1 MTEHL
6 EEIQMKI
13 SGLILDPNSK
23 VPIVVLKDL
32 EEEYFLP
39 IWIGVFEANAI
50 AMSIE
55 GIETPRPMT
64 HDLLFAMVQEL
75 GGTLNRIVITDLEDS
90 TFFALIHVDLAESSL
105 EIDSRPSD
113 ALALALR
120 AEIPFFVTRKVLE
133 KAKVDE
139 KVSKLTEE
147 ERLKKWLE
155 EVKPEDLGKYEM

>member
-1 MTEHL
+1 MTDRPD
-6 EEIQMKI
+6 EIQMKI

-32 EEEYFLP
+32 EDEYFLP

-64 HDLLFAMVQEL
+64 HDLLFAIVEKL

-120 AEIPFFVTRKVLE
+120 AKIPFFVTKTVLE

-139 KVSKLTEE
+139 KVSKLNEE
-147 ERLKKWLE
+147 ERIKKWLE

>member
-1 MTEHL
+1 MTDL
-6 EEIQMKI
+6 AEEIQMKI

-32 EEEYFLP
+32 GDEYFLP

-64 HDLLFAMVQEL
+64 HDLLFSMVQKL
-75 GGTLNRIVITDLEDS
+75 GGTLKRIVITDLEDS
-90 TFFALIHVDLAESSL
+90 TFFALIHVDLNGGSL

-120 AEIPFFVTRKVLE
+120 AKIPFFVTRTVLE
-133 KAKVDE
+133 KAKIDE
-139 KVSKLTEE
+139 KVARLTEE
-147 ERLKKWLE
+147 ERIKKWLE
-155 EVKPEDLGKYEM
+155 EVSPEDLGKYKM

>member
-1 MTEHL
+1 MTEQL

-32 EEEYFLP
+32 KDEFFLP
-39 IWIGVFEANAI
+39 IWIGTFEANAI

-64 HDLLFAMVQEL
+64 HDLLYAMVRKL

-90 TFFALIHVDLAESSL
+90 TFFASIHVDLEADTL

-120 AEIPFFVTRKVLE
+120 AEVPFFVTRTVLE

-139 KVSKLTEE
+139 KISKLTEE

-155 EVKPEDLGKYEM
+155 EVNPEDLGKYEM